1 MSKRADIGI
10 IGGSGV
16 YEMFSQ
22 PEIVRVSTPY
32 DQKTVPVCYGDL
44 AGKKV
49 AFIARH
55 GAKHSIPPHLI
66 NYRANIF
73 ALHKLGVSKILSSGA
88 VGSLRREMK
97 PGQIVLADQFID
109 RTKSRPDTF
118 ISGPKVEHLSAADL
132 YCPDLRRLAVQS
144 CRDLNISCHEQ
155 ATVVVINGPR
165 FSSRAESQWFKKMGW
180 DILSMTQYPE
190 NVLAAEMGIRYCN
203 IGLVTDYDAGLE
215 GEPGIKPVTWEQIT
229 EILSRNAKLFKKLVE
244 AVVTNIDTKKPP
256 QKRCDCN

>member
-1 MSKRADIGI
+1 MSLKADIGI

-16 YEMFSQ
+16 YEML
-22 PEIVRVSTPY
+22 PRAEIVKIATPY
-32 DQKTVPVCYGDL
+32 DKKAVPVCYGRL
-44 AGKKV
+44 AGKRV

-55 GAKHSIPPHLI
+55 GVKHSIPPHLI

-73 ALHKLGVSKILSSGA
+73 ALHKLGVQNIISSGA

-118 ISGPKVEHLSAADL
+118 ISGPKVEHLSAADM
-132 YCPDLRRLAVQS
+132 YCPKLRRLASRS
-144 CRDLNISCHEQ
+144 CQQLDIPCHEQ

-165 FSSRAESQWFKKMGW
+165 FSSRAESLWFKKMGW

-190 NVLAAEMGIRYCN
+190 NVLAAELGMCYCN

-229 EILSRNAKLFKKLVE
+229 KTLASNAQLFKDLVTS
-244 AVVTNIDTKKPP
+244 VVSII
-256 QKRCDCN
+256 